1 MSGSSTANRGD
12 DVPHLSSRRC
22 SAHKR
27 RSRCLSGVQ
36 WSGGLCNHSSARTVE
51 HTGPYPLV
59 QPSAQRHGTMR
70 VDFAGQPQA
79 SPDQQRQDHP
89 HDAHLDWTRLSSAYT
104 CPRARGGATR
114 GSCTVRPWTSTRYRP
129 LVKVERDDDSLQRI
143 AMGRCTTG
151 RRTVSAAIRRQS
163 KAVPCVTLNV
173 LQHSVQRQ
181 RWSWRERRRRWP

>member
-1 MSGSSTANRGD
+1 MVMMSPISQAG
-12 DVPHLSSRRC
+12 VC

-36 WSGGLCNHSSARTVE
+36 WSGSLCNHSSARTVE

-114 GSCTVRPWTSTRYRP
+114 GSCTVRPWTSTRLPQRATVRSSKSNAMTIACSGSP
-129 LVKVERDDDSLQRI
+129 WVAARRGGAPCLQRF
-143 AMGRCTTG
+143 AGG
-151 RRTVSAAIRRQS
+151 Q
-163 KAVPCVTLNV
+163 KPCLA
-173 LQHSVQRQ
+173 
-181 RWSWRERRRRWP
+181 